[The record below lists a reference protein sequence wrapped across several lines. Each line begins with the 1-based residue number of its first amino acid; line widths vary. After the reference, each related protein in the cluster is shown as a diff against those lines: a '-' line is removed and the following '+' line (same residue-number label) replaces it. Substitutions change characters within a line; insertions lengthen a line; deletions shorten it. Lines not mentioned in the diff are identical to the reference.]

1 MLVGVEERIVQLV
14 LAHKHKRASS
24 VYHANR
30 GLPRNGYAIMHA
42 DRLRSAAVLTKIDCC
57 QPSLFIVNDV
67 FLQPQVDLRCI

>member
-1 MLVGVEERIVQLV
+1 MLVGLNSA
-14 LAHKHKRASS
+14 LSSSAPAYKLKRASS

-42 DRLRSAAVLTKIDCC
+42 DRLRSAVLTKIDCC

-67 FLQPQVDLRCI
+67 YLQPQVDLRCI